1 MPVAPKEN
9 KLSPPKRVLLFDHTA
24 QLGGGELA
32 LLDLVRFF
40 DRRRVWPIV
49 LLGSN
54 GPLADRIREIAE
66 VHILEISSDVLH
78 TRKDSIG
85 TSSVLRLKTA
95 VDVFSYVLRLIEFI
109 HVHDIELIHTNSLKA
124 DILGG
129 IAGKI
134 TQTPVVWHMRDRI
147 TDDYLP
153 RPAVQAMRKLCKSI
167 PDFIIGNSAAT
178 IETLDLQGA
187 CPSMAVASGVDIR
200 FYEQADT
207 SLALAASYSKRGACV
222 GLIGRICPWKGQH
235 IFLRAAAEVLRRF
248 PKAHFQIIGAALFK
262 EQQYELEMHELAR
275 TLGIERSVE
284 FTGFRNDVPDL
295 IRGLDLIVHASTTG
309 EPFGQ
314 VIVQGMAAGKPVVAT
329 NGGGVPEIVVDG
341 TTGLL
346 VPMDDAPAL
355 GAAICK
361 LLAAPETAA
370 AMGKAGRKRVLEHF
384 TIEQSARKVEAVYA
398 EVLAREPAF

>member
-1 MPVAPKEN
+1 
-9 KLSPPKRVLLFDHTA
+9 
-24 QLGGGELA
+24 
-32 LLDLVRFF
+32 
-40 DRRRVWPIV
+40 
-49 LLGSN
+49 
-54 GPLADRIREIAE
+54 
-66 VHILEISSDVLH
+66 
-78 TRKDSIG
+78 
-85 TSSVLRLKTA
+85 
-95 VDVFSYVLRLIEFI
+95 
-109 HVHDIELIHTNSLKA
+109 
-124 DILGG
+124 
-129 IAGKI
+129 
-134 TQTPVVWHMRDRI
+134 
-147 TDDYLP
+147 
-153 RPAVQAMRKLCKSI
+153 
-167 PDFIIGNSAAT
+167 
-178 IETLDLQGA
+178 
-187 CPSMAVASGVDIR
+187 
-200 FYEQADT
+200 
-207 SLALAASYSKRGACV
+207 
-222 GLIGRICPWKGQH
+222 
-235 IFLRAAAEVLRRF
+235 
-248 PKAHFQIIGAALFK
+248 
-262 EQQYELEMHELAR
+262 MHELAR